1 MVIISEMR
9 TAREVM
15 GQSLRPARRFVK
27 YGRHALAGSVA
38 EIRPSRHIEAVLM
51 RYRAHKT
58 DFGGYFRAR
67 WPYRGITMF
76 DSWQSHLSECAGQPG
91 IK

>member
-1 MVIISEMR
+1 
-9 TAREVM
+9 
-15 GQSLRPARRFVK
+15 
-27 YGRHALAGSVA
+27 
-38 EIRPSRHIEAVLM
+38 M